1 MTKFLIILNNP
12 LVLEIVFA
20 ILTTLKREFFTQTLV
35 LTKILQ
41 FFLFFF
47 LQKMRN
53 QEDCKSFAYTSK
65 PLSSVEED
73 YPQIT

>member
-41 FFLFFF
+41 IFFFF

>member
-41 FFLFFF
+41 FFFFF
-47 LQKMRN
+47 FQKMRN

-65 PLSSVEED
+65 PLASVED
-73 YPQIT
+73 DNPQIT